1 MWHAV
6 PPMVK
11 YFGFMIVNFKI
22 FQGWRITMEKESP
35 KGHLRT
41 YRDRIRSK
49 SSPPSH
55 NLKQTQNRTLSWI
68 STLKML
74 NYILSN
80 VLVMKDFE
88 KSEEAL
94 TPWQCRHWDCLH
106 RNHRI
111 APNFD
116 ALIELAVFSPPFAH
130 PLWQWLLSSAQNQTI
145 AQL

>member
-1 MWHAV
+1 
-6 PPMVK
+6 MVK
-11 YFGFMIVNFKI
+11 YLGFKIVTFKI

-35 KGHLRT
+35 KGHFRT

-55 NLKQTQNRTLSWI
+55 NLIQTQNRTSSWI

-80 VLVMKDFE
+80 VVVMKDFE

-94 TPWQCRHWDCLH
+94 TP
-106 RNHRI
+106 
-111 APNFD
+111 
-116 ALIELAVFSPPFAH
+116 
-130 PLWQWLLSSAQNQTI
+130 
-145 AQL
+145 